1 MSEEAAKQKGFHST
15 KAHGNGGGSNSRD
28 GNADSSSREGN
39 GGSVAA
45 GDDAVADKF
54 GSVGAHS

>member
-1 MSEEAAKQKGFHST
+1 MSEEAAKQKSFHST
-15 KAHGNGGGSNSRD
+15 KAHGNGGGSNARD

-45 GDDAVADKF
+45 GDDRLLIIWLR
-54 GSVGAHS
+54 